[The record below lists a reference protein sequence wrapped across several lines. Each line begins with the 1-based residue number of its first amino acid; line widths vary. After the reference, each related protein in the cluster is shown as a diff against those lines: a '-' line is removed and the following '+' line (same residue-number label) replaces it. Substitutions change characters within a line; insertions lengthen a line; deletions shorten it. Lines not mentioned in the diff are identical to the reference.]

1 MKKAMELSILCD
13 CEVTLTINN
22 HGDISRYSSHDK
34 EKITTQIQN
43 YSLFNNED
51 YPTLCKEAEKNTPR
65 EKDPSPKIQ
74 PPTPTA
80 SINPSAI
87 STQYKPILPISL
99 PTGVV
104 YYALGSNQTQ
114 NGLSNQT
121 PIFLIAGDSSQLQ
134 QLTQLSQLPVQL
146 QLPPVNSQP
155 LTESLNNYIQVEEDV
170 QEFTADNEPPPST
183 VSQDEDRAEA
193 PLPLPDENE
202 VIDSEQNPQN
212 MSKGDATEPN
222 SSPKS
227 FKAEKFRQELRPIAI
242 PDLHLSLKKDSPP
255 TPLVNTGPFTPGEF
269 PFYSALGTPQTPTFL
284 HNDQPNFSL

>member
-1 MKKAMELSILCD
+1 MELSILCD

-51 YPTLCKEAEKNTPR
+51 YPTLCKETEKNTPR
-65 EKDPSPKIQ
+65 ENPCHKIL

-80 SINPSAI
+80 SISPSAI

-104 YYALGSNQTQ
+104 YYALGSNQSQT
-114 NGLSNQT
+114 GLSNQT

-134 QLTQLSQLPVQL
+134 HLTQLSQLPMQL
-146 QLPPVNSQP
+146 QIPPANSQP
-155 LTESLNNYIQVEEDV
+155 LTESLNNNIEVEEDV
-170 QEFTADNEPPPST
+170 QESTVDNEPPPST

-202 VIDSEQNPQN
+202 VIDSEHNPAN
-212 MSKGDATEPN
+212 MSKGDASEPN

-227 FKAEKFRQELRPIAI
+227 FKAEKLGEELRITI
-242 PDLHLSLKKDSPP
+242 PDRQLSQKKDSPP
-255 TPLVNTGPFTPGEF
+255 TPLVNTGLFTPGEF
-269 PFYSALGTPQTPTFL
+269 PLLTPYSALGTPQTPTFL
-284 HNDQPNFSL
+284 HNEPNFSHL